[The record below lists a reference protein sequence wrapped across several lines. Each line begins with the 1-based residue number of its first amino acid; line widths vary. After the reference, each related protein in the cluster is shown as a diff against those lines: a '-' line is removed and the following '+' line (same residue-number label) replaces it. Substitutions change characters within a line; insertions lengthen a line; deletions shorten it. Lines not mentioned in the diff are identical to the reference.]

1 MDEIKKLKN
10 SKIFKIDSIVE
21 STIMKSWMGAP
32 VEKKAYLIVKKLQNN
47 DCICE
52 EYNES
57 DGKSYKIRY
66 LDITTIDGMEP
77 KELAAVYGLS
87 PKTERFNKR
96 RFQ

>member
-1 MDEIKKLKN
+1 MDTIKKLKN
-10 SKIFKIDSIVE
+10 NKIFKIDSIVE

-57 DGKSYKIRY
+57 DGISHKIRY
-66 LDITTIDGMEP
+66 LDITTIDGMDP
-77 KELAAVYGLS
+77 KELAAVYGLA

-96 RFQ
+96 RNQ

>member
-1 MDEIKKLKN
+1 MDVIKKLKN

-57 DGKSYKIRY
+57 DGIAYKIKY
-66 LDITTIDGMEP
+66 IDITTIDGMDP
-77 KELAAVYGLS
+77 KELAAVYGLG
-87 PKTERFNKR
+87 PKTERFRKR
-96 RFQ
+96 RIQ